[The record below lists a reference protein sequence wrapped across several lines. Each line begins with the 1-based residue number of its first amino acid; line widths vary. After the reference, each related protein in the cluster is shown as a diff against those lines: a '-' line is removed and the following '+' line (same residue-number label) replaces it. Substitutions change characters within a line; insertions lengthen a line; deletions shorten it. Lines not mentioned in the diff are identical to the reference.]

1 MIAQN
6 NEILTAATKSL
17 FEYNA
22 DDIIRQQCQARAEAE
37 RHERT
42 MQKMLADKDLTIA
55 EQSNTITEQSYTIA
69 EQNTLLAEKDLRIQ
83 ELETLLKNQQ
93 STQN

>member
-6 NEILTAATKSL
+6 NEILTSATKSL

-22 DDIIRQQCQARAEAE
+22 DELIRQQCRAREEAE

-42 MQKMLADKDLTIA
+42 LLKTIA
-55 EQSNTITEQSYTIA
+55 EQAETITEQAETIV
-69 EQNTLLAEKDLRIQ
+69 EHEKLLEEKDARIKF
-83 ELETLLKNQQ
+83 LEEKLNALAK
-93 STQN
+93 S